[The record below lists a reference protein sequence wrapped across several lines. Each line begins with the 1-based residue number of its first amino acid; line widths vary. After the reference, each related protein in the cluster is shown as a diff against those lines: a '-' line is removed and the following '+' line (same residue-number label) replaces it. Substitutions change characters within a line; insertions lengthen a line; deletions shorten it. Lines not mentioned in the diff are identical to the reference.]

1 MLRRHLESAKKQVAL
16 GRRYL
21 RRQRQVL
28 AELERDRH
36 KSAVRAR
43 KVLETF
49 ENIQD
54 MHLQIRDMIAAEL
67 AHAETLEKGL
77 SSSSRDR

>member
-1 MLRRHLESAKKQVAL
+1 VQ
-16 GRRYL
+16 G
-21 RRQRQVL
+21 
-28 AELERDRH
+28 
-36 KSAVRAR
+36 

-67 AHAETLEKGL
+67 AHAETLEEGL